1 MEFTLSEEHRL
12 VQTTVREWAQK
23 RLLPIAADMDRTGA
37 YPRELLREL
46 GEMGL
51 TGVFI
56 SEEYGGGGMDTVS
69 YCIVLEEIA
78 RAEAALAAVLSVN
91 NSLDCFPLF
100 AFGTEAQKRTYLT
113 ELARGRKLGCYCLT
127 EPTAG
132 SDAASLRTTARR
144 DGGSWVLNGTKI
156 FVTNGVEADVLIVY
170 ARTGGEGPHG
180 ISAFIA
186 ERGDPGLSVGK
197 VERKLGIHASST
209 AEIVF
214 QDCRFPADRL
224 LGEEGAGF
232 TVAMA
237 TLDGG
242 RIGIAAQA
250 LGIARA
256 ALEDAVAY
264 AKERRQFGR
273 AIAEFQATR
282 WKIADVATR
291 IQAGRLLMYR
301 AAWIRDQGRR
311 HTLEASIAKL
321 FASETAM
328 WAATQAVQIFGGY
341 GYIQDY
347 PVERHFRDAKIT
359 EIYEGTSE
367 IQRLVIAR
375 HVLGALDGAV
385 EPVAAG
391 AAKAAEVPRTDRE
404 GGRDGTGGREA

>member
-1 MEFTLSEEHRL
+1 MEFTLSAEHRL
-12 VQTTVREWAQK
+12 VQATVREWAQK

-56 SEEYGGGGMDTVS
+56 PEEYGGGGMDTVS
-69 YCIVLEEIA
+69 YCIALEEIA

-91 NSLDCFPLF
+91 NSLDCYPLF

-113 ELARGRKLGCYCLT
+113 DLARGRKLGCYCLT

-170 ARTGGEGPHG
+170 ARTGGEGPRG
-180 ISAFIA
+180 ISAFVA

-214 QDCRFPADRL
+214 QDCRFPVDRL
-224 LGEEGAGF
+224 LGEEGKGF

-273 AIAEFQATR
+273 AIAEFQATQ
-282 WKIADVATR
+282 WKIADMATR

-301 AAWIRDQGRR
+301 AAWLRDQGRR

-321 FASETAM
+321 FASETAT

-341 GYIQDY
+341 GFMRDY
-347 PVERHFRDAKIT
+347 PVERLMRDAKAT

-367 IQRLVIAR
+367 IQRVVIAR
-375 HVLGALDGAV
+375 ELLSS
-385 EPVAAG
+385 
-391 AAKAAEVPRTDRE
+391 T
-404 GGRDGTGGREA
+404 